1 MVRDGVL
8 LITGTI
14 VVAIA
19 TGQIAN
25 PALKAPKWN
34 WISFL
39 GLTVPG
45 MLVLIAREGVKGR
58 SHRRGPQRGATRLAQ
73 AGIVETLLVIGLGI
87 MIFGSNA
94 NLALGKNG
102 YQTGLKGNSE
112 GLTLWLGAATFLII
126 VRGLTKVALGPAG
139 SRLAGSLVTS
149 LLYVAAVTALIY
161 GERSVQMGKD
171 PLVSSGGAF
180 LPAAFMLL
188 GGLAVLVLF
197 RPAARALDA
206 VVAQD
211 M

>member
-14 VVAIA
+14 VLAIA

-58 SHRRGPQRGATRLAQ
+58 FRRQAPQNSGASVAQ
-73 AGIVETLLVIGLGI
+73 AGIVEALLVVGLGI

-112 GLTLWLGAATFLII
+112 GLTLWLGAAAFLI
-126 VRGLTKVALGPAG
+126 VRGLVKVALAPAG
-139 SRLAGSLVTS
+139 SRFASWAVTS
-149 LLYVAAVTALIY
+149 LLYVAGVSALIY

-171 PLVSSGGAF
+171 PLVSFGGAA

-188 GGLAVLVLF
+188 GGVAVLVMM
-197 RPAARALDA
+197 RPAAKALDA
-206 VVAQD
+206 VAARSE
-211 M
+211 